1 MINIFLTLRDLA
13 VEYYKKADNPEK
25 LVECYIILKD
35 YESLA
40 SLAKSLPGNH
50 PLLETISVFFVN
62 SGMAEDESI
71 DQNVMFIIQYKY
83 FVALI

>member
-1 MINIFLTLRDLA
+1 MA

-35 YESLA
+35 YESLT
-40 SLAKSLPGNH
+40 SLAKSLPEDH

-62 SGMAEDESI
+62 SGMVEDDSI
-71 DQNVMFIIQYKY
+71 DQKVKLNI
-83 FVALI
+83 